1 MDGKSLWLMDSDGK
15 MVCKPKQIT
24 FNTNS
29 IWAFD
34 QALVHGYGIGVLPM
48 CGLQYRDLGLVRI
61 LPEIVHVESL
71 YLVAHQD
78 LKRSMRIRAVFDYLV
93 GAFKEDAA
101 FFKGMNRSHY
111 ENEKIGT
118 ATSDNM
124 LPPRLHQPKELPAAA
139 E

>member
-1 MDGKSLWLMDSDGK
+1 MDGKSLWLMDEDGK
-15 MVCKPKQIT
+15 MLFEPKQIT

-34 QALVHGYGIGVLPM
+34 QALVHGYGIGILPM
-48 CGLQYRDLGLVRI
+48 CGLVGRDLGLVRV
-61 LPEIVHVESL
+61 LPEIIHMESL

-101 FFKGMNRSHY
+101 FFKGQNTSEFESRNGGM
-111 ENEKIGT
+111 T
-118 ATSDNM
+118 AGHNM
-124 LPPRLHQPKELPAAA
+124 LLPRAHTPKSVAAAA

>member
-1 MDGKSLWLMDSDGK
+1 MDGESLWLMDSDRN
-15 MVCKPKQIT
+15 MIHKPKQVT

-48 CGLQYRDLGLVRI
+48 CGLINRDLGLVRV
-61 LPEIVHVESL
+61 LPDIVHMESL

-93 GAFKEDAA
+93 GAFKEDAG
-101 FFKGMNRSHY
+101 FFKGLKESRY
-111 ENEKIGT
+111 DYGICGVG
-118 ATSDNM
+118 AGDNM
-124 LPPRLHQPKELPAAA
+124 LSPRLRPRKELPAAA